1 MKSAV
6 SVAGIFHPCTQSSPP
21 REQNDTLALRKT
33 NKTICGGLLS
43 QPYQSDP
50 TARSQCANSC
60 TTAIFTKSPIFVEHA
75 AASGRLHKDGGSK
88 QAMRLIAYA
97 RKQRYPIY
105 KTYTC
110 FALRLRHCDP
120 RIAIREWHPY
130 SVFEAK
136 PPLYIGFFVCS
147 LTRQQNRPDPY
158 IFSDILPQ

>member
-1 MKSAV
+1 MW
-6 SVAGIFHPCTQSSPP
+6 
-21 REQNDTLALRKT
+21 
-33 NKTICGGLLS
+33 
-43 QPYQSDP
+43 
-50 TARSQCANSC
+50 RSLV
-60 TTAIFTKSPIFVEHA
+60 TAISERSNSTIAVRKLMHHCNFTKSPIFVEYA